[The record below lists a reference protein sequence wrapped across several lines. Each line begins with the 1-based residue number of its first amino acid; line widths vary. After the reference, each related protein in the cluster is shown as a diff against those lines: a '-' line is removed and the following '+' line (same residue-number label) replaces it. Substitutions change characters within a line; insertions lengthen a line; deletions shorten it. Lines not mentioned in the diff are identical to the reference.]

1 MQPHEESDQMSS
13 ALHRIE
19 VVAAA
24 FAVAAIAVPVTQAG
38 LERRDGLHNSKPS
51 FVPLTGSTMLG
62 SGYGRTSRIGSS
74 RRPWIKVIPYRH
86 VVVPVTE
93 PGPWVVPITMSTM
106 LGSGYGLVGP
116 RTPRTGSTDELS
128 ASNEFARHHVV
139 PIRSPRKEAAA
150 PLQASWG
157 LARALAGERFVPTRF
172 LVPRVALPKSSALPR
187 CLGGIA
193 HTWFVPV
200 RCLVRPHGRGPVYLA
215 AAVADP
221 SANAVASYADALAA
235 AGSYGNIPTLQY
247 RAAIAARPTLKI
259 PTSYRQA
266 VTAAGIYGNVPTEQY
281 RAAIAAT
288 GS

>member
-1 MQPHEESDQMSS
+1 MSS
-13 ALHRIE
+13 SLHRIE
-19 VVAAA
+19 IFAAA
-24 FAVAAIAVPVTQAG
+24 FAVAAVAVPVTQAG
-38 LERRDGLHNSKPS
+38 LVRSDGLHNSKPS
-51 FVPLTGSTMLG
+51 YVPLTGSTMLG
-62 SGYGRTSRIGSS
+62 TGYGRASRIGSR

-93 PGPWVVPITMSTM
+93 PGPWVAPITMSTL
-106 LGSGYGLVGP
+106 LGTGYGLVGP
-116 RTPRTGSTDELS
+116 YPPRTGSTDELS

-139 PIRSPRKEAAA
+139 PVRSPRKEAAA
-150 PLQASWG
+150 PSHASWG
-157 LARALAGERFVPTRF
+157 LARALAGERFVPTSF
-172 LVPRVALPKSSALPR
+172 LAPRVGLPKSSRLPR
-187 CLGGIA
+187 CLDGIGRSS
-193 HTWFVPV
+193 FVPI
-200 RCLVRPHGRGPVYLA
+200 RCLVRITGRGPVYLA

-221 SANAVASYADALAA
+221 TANAVASYADALAA

-247 RAAIAARPTLKI
+247 LAAIAARPTLKI